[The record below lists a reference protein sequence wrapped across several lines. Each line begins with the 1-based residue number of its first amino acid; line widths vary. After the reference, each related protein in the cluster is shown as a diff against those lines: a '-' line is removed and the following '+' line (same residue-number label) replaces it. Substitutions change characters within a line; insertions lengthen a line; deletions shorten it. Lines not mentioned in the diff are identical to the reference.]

1 MKFLIMTACILLV
14 GFLNSSLIAGE
25 VYTWTDENGNLHVTD
40 TPPPP
45 RSKIKD
51 TLEYEEK
58 SAAEIQEL
66 QNRKKKR
73 AEEWDQEKRADSVE
87 AAKRQARQADER
99 AKEAVEQ
106 AEQITRDAETY
117 IRRLSSTKEKRK
129 QFRKKIQREAQ
140 RAQTA
145 QDRARKA
152 TEDAAQAAE
161 EARLAEEELK
171 TQEEQTQ

>member
-1 MKFLIMTACILLV
+1 MKFLITIACILLV

-45 RSKIKD
+45 KSKIKD
-51 TLEYEEK
+51 TLEYQEK
-58 SAAEIQEL
+58 TTAEIQDL

-73 AEEWDQEKRADSVE
+73 AEEWEQEKRTGSVE
-87 AAKRQARQADER
+87 EAKRQARQADKR
-99 AKEAVEQ
+99 AKEAVKH
-106 AEQITRDAETY
+106 AEQITNDAEIY
-117 IRRLSSTKEKRK
+117 IRRLSSTRDKRK
-129 QFRKKIQREAQ
+129 QFRKKIQRETQ
-140 RAQTA
+140 RAQAA

-152 TEDAAQAAE
+152 IEDAAQAAE

-171 TQEEQTQ
+171 AQEKQTQ